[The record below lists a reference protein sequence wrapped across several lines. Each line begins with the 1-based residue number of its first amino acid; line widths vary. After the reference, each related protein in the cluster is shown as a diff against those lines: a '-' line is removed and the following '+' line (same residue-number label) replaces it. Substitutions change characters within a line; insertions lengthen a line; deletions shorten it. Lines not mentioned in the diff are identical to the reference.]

1 DWSSDVYSSDLHS
14 CYGCSDGL
22 SAHGFRYSFTP
33 LPGYFSPFPHGTIRY
48 RSPGSIQPYQV
59 VLADSHKIP
68 RVPCYSGTRTLQK
81 HPCFVYGT
89 LTHSGPVSHQVRL
102 HNHHHRPVMLNRTM
116 HAPQHPHSN
125 TSMLDTE
132 RV

>member
-1 DWSSDVYSSDLHS
+1 RLILQKARHHS

-48 RSPGSIQPYQV
+48 RSPGSIQPYQL
-59 VLADSHKIP
+59 VLADSTEIP
-68 RVPCYSGTRTLQK
+68 RVRCYSRTRPL
-81 HPCFVYGT
+81 HSYSAFVYWIHT
-89 LTHSGPVSHQVRL
+89 PSSPVSHQLGLDKPHPRL
-102 HNHHHRPVMLNRTM
+102 IMLSRILP
-116 HAPQHPHSN
+116 APHLPLCN
-125 TSMLDTE
+125 TSTLDTE